1 MRVSI
6 AIVGAG
12 IAGLSAAWELARAG
26 RRDFVLLEASPRAGG
41 VIATESHDGFVFEA
55 GPDSFLTSKPA
66 GATLCRELGLEAEM
80 IPTLP
85 NPGGARI
92 WHRGRFH
99 PLPAGWQMLAPTRLR
114 PLLASGVSTGLLR
127 PGVKLGLAAR
137 WWRTPPPPPG
147 EESVAQYLRRRFG
160 RVAGQALADT
170 IAGPLLAGVY
180 GGNCEQLSA
189 AGFLAAS
196 APRPPAAH
204 ARPPG
209 ASLFT
214 SLQGGM
220 GSLIE
225 ALVAHL
231 PPGALRLASPVAGLR
246 PAPGGGYRLELASG
260 EALEAAAVIVAT
272 PAWAAAQ
279 LLGPL
284 DPALAE
290 PLAAIPYASSV
301 NVNLAYAAAPALPA
315 GHGFLASRG
324 QGVRLLACTFA
335 HQKFAHRAPP
345 GGAVLR
351 VFYGGELAQAP
362 EAEVAALAQAELR
375 QLLGLATSPLRL
387 AVRRCSRAMAQVTV
401 GHQARL
407 AALAAAAARHPR
419 LRLAGNAYQGIGVP
433 DCIATGR
440 AAAAGLP

>member
-1 MRVSI
+1 MRVSV

-12 IAGLSAAWELARAG
+12 VAGLSAACELTQAG
-26 RRDFVLLEASPRAGG
+26 RRDFVLLEASGRAGG
-41 VIATESHDGFVFEA
+41 VIATEAAGGFLLEA

-114 PLLASGVSTGLLR
+114 PLLASGFSTGLLR
-127 PGVKLGLAAR
+127 PTVKLRLAAR
-137 WWRTPPPPPG
+137 WWRTPPPAPG
-147 EESVAQYLRRRFG
+147 EETVAQYLRRRFG
-160 RVAGQALADT
+160 PGAGQALADT
-170 IAGPLLAGVY
+170 VAGPLLAGVY
-180 GGNCEQLSA
+180 GGDCEKLSA

-196 APRPPAAH
+196 APRPPAPDAPS
-204 ARPPG
+204 RP
-209 ASLFT
+209 SLFT
-214 SLQGGM
+214 SLVGGM
-220 GSLIE
+220 GSLIT

-231 PPGALRLASPVAGLR
+231 PPGALRLGCPVA
-246 PAPGGGYRLELASG
+246 AVTAATAGGYRLALAGG
-260 EALEAAAVIVAT
+260 EVIEAGALIVAT
-272 PAWAAAQ
+272 PAWAAAA
-279 LLGPL
+279 LLRPL

-301 NVNLAYAAAPALPA
+301 NVNLAYAALPALPA
-315 GHGFLASRG
+315 GHGFLVSRG

-345 GGAVLR
+345 GSALLR
-351 VFYGGELAQAP
+351 VFYGGEVAEWP
-362 EAEVAALAQAELR
+362 EEQVAALAQAELR
-375 QLLGLATSPLRL
+375 QILGLTASPLRL
-387 AVRRCSRAMAQVTV
+387 AVRRCPRAMAQVTL
-401 GHQARL
+401 GHQARIT
-407 AALAAAAARHPR
+407 AIAAARSRHPG
-419 LRLAGNAYQGIGVP
+419 LQLAGNAYQGIGVP

-440 AAAAGLP
+440 AAAAGLH